1 MIERENVAKGLEIL
15 LNGCDDIQ
23 CEDCCFHIKDPCKP
37 RRCGLSEDEI
47 HEQAFALLKEQ
58 KSIIPWLSELMLN
71 TNDEPIKPSEVIRRI
86 EEGGLKRFAEEES
99 Q

>member
-1 MIERENVAKGLEIL
+1 MSDVIKKLDNLRRFL
-15 LNGCDDIQ
+15 LNFD
-23 CEDCCFHIKDPCKP
+23 EKFF
-37 RRCGLSEDEI
+37 SEAVNKKAYAADLDEAI
-47 HEQAFALLKEQ
+47 NLMKEQ

>member
-1 MIERENVAKGLEIL
+1 MSEIIKKLDNLRRFL
-15 LNGCDDIQ
+15 LNFD
-23 CEDCCFHIKDPCKP
+23 EKFF
-37 RRCGLSEDEI
+37 SEAVNKKKYAADLEEAI
-47 HEQAFALLKEQ
+47 ILMKEQ